1 MSYKNYPIKK
11 SKNFGNTFSLIF
23 LLIAIYNFYF
33 ELSLWLHFF
42 VLSLSFFSISFLKPQ
57 VFRLIAFLWEK
68 FGLLLGKLFSPIILT
83 IIYMFTIMPIKLI
96 LKIFS
101 VDLINKK
108 KNISLKSYWIEKD
121 KHLTDF
127 RNQF

>member
-1 MSYKNYPIKK
+1 MPSWNETHKIFQENSEIP
-11 SKNFGNTFSLIF
+11 NSLIT
-23 LLIAIYNFYF
+23 
-33 ELSLWLHFF
+33 LH
-42 VLSLSFFSISFLKPQ
+42 
-57 VFRLIAFLWEK
+57 LWEK

-121 KHLTDF
+121 KHSTDF